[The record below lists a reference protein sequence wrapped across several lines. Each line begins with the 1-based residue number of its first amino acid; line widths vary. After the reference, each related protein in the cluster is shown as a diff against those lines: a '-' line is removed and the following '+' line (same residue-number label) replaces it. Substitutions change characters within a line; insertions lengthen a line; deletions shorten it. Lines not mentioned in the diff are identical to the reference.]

1 VIVTTTISALVVLR
15 VKTAMRTAKLGQGLG
30 MRSAPKFL
38 LIKSL
43 LTDQTNKHRLINTNR
58 YIAEAMENEDIPQS
72 N

>member
-1 VIVTTTISALVVLR
+1 
-15 VKTAMRTAKLGQGLG
+15 MRTVKLGQGLG

-58 YIAEAMENEDIPQS
+58 YIAEAMKNLEHSQNQIRTKAP